1 TWRWC
6 RHAALPAPRRRSR
19 RPAARA
25 GMRAQSDAFTL
36 YYLLIPACDCLA
48 VTISAPRA
56 PRQERPRRAL
66 PAASVAAE
74 PLVVNL
80 VVGAVCLDLG
90 QCPVDVAQQIGAAL
104 AEGDAVVL
112 HRERRA
118 DDLEHTRIGLSLFEG
133 HQLVRDGRVGPAEA
147 QRQERRGH
155 RRVVVNTG
163 HTLDALRGELARGAD
178 LHRDDLAGQI
188 RRLPDAVVIG
198 PYHDHLSRGEVRVR
212 EVD

>member
-1 TWRWC
+1 
-6 RHAALPAPRRRSR
+6 
-19 RPAARA
+19 
-25 GMRAQSDAFTL
+25 MRAQSDAFTL

-133 HQLVRDGRVGPAEA
+133 HQLVRDGRVSRSE
-147 QRQERRGH
+147 E
-155 RRVVVNTG
+155 
-163 HTLDALRGELARGAD
+163 HTSEL
-178 LHRDDLAGQI
+178 Q
-188 RRLPDAVVIG
+188 
-198 PYHDHLSRGEVRVR
+198 SREKLV
-212 EVD
+212 